1 VLRTDLNVLAFS
13 ITNVCISFIIGT
25 VLMSAG
31 LYGRTS
37 SVRKP
42 VATARA

>member
-1 VLRTDLNVLAFS
+1 
-13 ITNVCISFIIGT
+13 VCVSFLIGT
-25 VLMSAG
+25 ALITAG

-37 SVRKP
+37 LTRKP